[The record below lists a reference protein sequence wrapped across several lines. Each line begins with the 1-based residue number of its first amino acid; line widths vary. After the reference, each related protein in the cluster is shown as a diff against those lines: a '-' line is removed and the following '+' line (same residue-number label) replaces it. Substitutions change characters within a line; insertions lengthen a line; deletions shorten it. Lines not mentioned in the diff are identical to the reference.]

1 MQQQPD
7 DKFGKRILEHDPHP
21 KRPRP
26 EKVHITQEST
36 GNEYQTRGIKC
47 GIRPNT
53 PTKDYDLED
62 QLQAKKRILTYA
74 DMRNG
79 ISVSSLGDKIYKDTT
94 YAPDFYKVPGV
105 YPGSSNINRTRNMA
119 RKKKVDFKISKD
131 AKWPLAPRTL
141 WSEQV
146 KRESVAENL
155 NQVIAADNWEDTTL
169 KEHKLKNAPPADPKA
184 GGAKPAAQGAKKK

>member
-21 KRPRP
+21 RKPRP
-26 EKVHITQEST
+26 EKVHIVQESS
-36 GNEYQTRGIKC
+36 GNEFQNRGIKC

-53 PTKDYDLED
+53 PTKEYGIED
-62 QLQAKKRILTYA
+62 QIQAKKRILTYA

-105 YPGSSNINRTRNMA
+105 YPGSSNQIYQRNMA

-131 AKWPLAPRTL
+131 AKWPLMPRTL

-146 KRESVAENL
+146 QREALAENL
-155 NQVIAADNWEDTTL
+155 NQVLAADTWEDTTL
-169 KEHKLKNAPPADPKA
+169 KEYKSKNAPADPKA
-184 GGAKPAAQGAKKK
+184 GGAAKPGAAAAKKK